1 MKFVGSVHFICHK
14 LKVVTNVVDSA
25 RFCEKDIKACIFFF
39 AFDKSTCWF
48 LAFQGNI
55 DTYNVKILFIS
66 ISWVLC
72 VTVVQEFWHL
82 LVC

>member
-14 LKVVTNVVDSA
+14 LKVVTNVVDSV
-25 RFCEKDIKACIFFF
+25 RFCEKDIKACIFLPLTSPPADFWPSK
-39 AFDKSTCWF
+39 ARLILIMLKSYSSR
-48 LAFQGNI
+48 LVG
-55 DTYNVKILFIS
+55 Y
-66 ISWVLC
+66 LC